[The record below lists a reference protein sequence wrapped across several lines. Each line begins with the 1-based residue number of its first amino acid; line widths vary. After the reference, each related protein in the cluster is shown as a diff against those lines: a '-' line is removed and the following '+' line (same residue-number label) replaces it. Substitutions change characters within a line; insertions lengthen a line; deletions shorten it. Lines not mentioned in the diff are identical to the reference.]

1 MTLHQVMVHMV
12 VDTQRHAGHA
22 DIVRELI
29 DGTAGL
35 LPGNDNMLPRDQ
47 AGWADHRERVEQ
59 AARAREGVG
68 ARKSNPVKR

>member
-1 MTLHQVMVHMV
+1 VTLHQVMVHMV